1 LISELRL
8 LTEKVAEFI
17 TGQPASGA
25 AEGRFESLALEV
37 FDFQYRNID
46 LYREHCRRVNRSPS
60 NVRRWGDIPAMPV
73 LLFKHFFLYAG
84 QLNDVTK
91 TFCSSGTSS
100 PRRYSQAHFSTPG
113 MRLMNLSIETNAAQR
128 LFPEDRLTRILV
140 LAPGPAQ
147 APASI
152 MSYGMA
158 RLITRFGVE
167 RSRFLVG
174 ANGLNLEEVI
184 SELRECQNA
193 ETPVSLLGS
202 SFGFV
207 HLFDALAERGLT
219 FSLSQGSQVM
229 HAGGYKG
236 RSREIGPDD
245 FIAMAQSRLGVP
257 ARRVINLLGMTE
269 LASQI
274 YDCTSD
280 SPDRDPSRSEST
292 RRARRKIPPAWV
304 RTRVVDPRALLNGE
318 PAPVVAAGQAGVL
331 WHLDLANVE
340 RPMAVQ
346 TEDLGVLLPGDEQGA
361 GQAAGA
367 GFEILGRAE
376 GAEMRGCSLS
386 LEDFFRAH

>member
-1 LISELRL
+1 MISELRL
-8 LTEKVAEFI
+8 LTEKVADFI

-25 AEGRFESLALEV
+25 SEGRFESLALEV

-46 LYREHCRRVNRSPS
+46 LYREHCRRVNRGPS
-60 NVRRWGDIPAMPV
+60 NVRRWGDIPAMPA

-84 QLNDVTK
+84 QLNDVAK
-91 TFCSSGTSS
+91 TFCSSGTSA

-113 MRLMNLSIETNAAQR
+113 MRLMDLSIEANAAQR
-128 LFPEDRLTRILV
+128 LFPEDKLTRILV

-158 RLITRFGVE
+158 RIIKRFGVE

-207 HLFDALAERGLT
+207 HLFDALAERELT
-219 FSLSQGSQVM
+219 FSLSQGSQLM

-236 RSREIGPDD
+236 RSREISPND
-245 FIAMAQSRLGVP
+245 FIAMAHSRLGIP
-257 ARRVINLLGMTE
+257 PRRVINLLGMTE

-280 SPDRDPSRSEST
+280 RPDSDPSRSDSL
-292 RRARRKIPPAWV
+292 RPARRKIPPAWM

-318 PAPVVAAGQAGVL
+318 PAPAARPGQPGVL

-346 TEDLGVLLPGDEQGA
+346 TEDLGVLLPGGEKGA
-361 GQAAGA
+361 EHSAEA

-386 LEDFFRAH
+386 LEEFFKTR